1 MLSIAKCWRAKCLSL
16 WRLCIHLL
24 VATFSGTTY
33 CDIKQNSSR
42 LFHGTH
48 QWMFCFKMASTIKL
62 EDMLGFIIT
71 IWNPISK
78 WCFQN
83 IIIINAKGV
92 KKCHKYTIF
101 ILSDGTSTLYFF
113 IGAISIYL
121 CMDWSRIKVHKHPA
135 KNQTLLVFYR
145 AFISTARP
153 LQFMFSLF
161 AATETLI
168 LIKSSR
174 SAQILNWSEI
184 V

>member
-71 IWNPISK
+71 ISNPISK

-101 ILSDGTSTLYFF
+101 FYLMAQVHYIFLSVLYQFTYVWIGLGSKYISTLP
-113 IGAISIYL
+113 
-121 CMDWSRIKVHKHPA
+121 RIKHFWCFTA
-135 KNQTLLVFYR
+135 LLY
-145 AFISTARP
+145 RP
-153 LQFMFSLF
+153 LAPFNSCSLF
-161 AATETLI
+161 L
-168 LIKSSR
+168 LQQKH
-174 SAQILNWSEI
+174 
-184 V
+184 